1 MSAVAISILFPGR
14 SRSEDVLTGDEPENQ
29 SILNHPWD
37 DYAPFAIQHEKFL
50 IFQSG
55 RPGANESHDLWYSF
69 NRNYRDRRGRP
80 EWSVPLPLSFPLD
93 GDPSKT
99 MQIQK
104 SGDNPPGF
112 FSPNSDAFEGHP
124 CVILHKDRPVE
135 LYFTSRREA
144 GRSGAAGL
152 NIYYARY
159 RNDRWSEVR
168 HINEINSD
176 FDDRM
181 AYVTPDGHRMFFVSN
196 RPGGYGGDD
205 IWYTERDMATGLW
218 APPLNLGPTVNS
230 EADEITP
237 FLTANG
243 QRLVFSSN
251 RRGGMGGFDIYFSRW
266 GGMEFEAPTN
276 AGRPFNSERDDEA
289 FKLIDDGTMAYF
301 ASDRRADEDR
311 TEQRGNEAHG
321 RFDIYRVRVPEEL
334 VESVKVVLLGKILD
348 GASRLPLGMDATIHI
363 EYEHDTLVITS
374 KRTVKTDGQTIG
386 NNFETDL
393 SSGRTYRVKI
403 SAPGYHPYETTLDY
417 RGVVPSGRK
426 DERTFYLEA
435 IRKPGR
441 VDHNVDGVI
450 VDDATGLPLPGSRI
464 GKREADGNTTDLPVS
479 SEGRFA
485 IPVNKAEKFELSA
498 TSHGYVAQ
506 TLTVTAS
513 PDLKQVIIRMK
524 ADRSGNPCQGGSP
537 DCIGNQRIYFPLNDH
552 RIPAK
557 ELQKLKTLADILKK
571 NPTIRIEIQGHTDLT
586 YRGPKPRAHAYNLQL
601 SRRRAE
607 AVKKTLEGLGVEAA
621 RLTVRGYS
629 FDRPIVP
636 VRDSVRGAVNRR
648 VEFKKIN

>member
-1 MSAVAISILFPGR
+1 MLFLMSVVAVSMLLPAASHP
-14 SRSEDVLTGDEPENQ
+14 EDVTASDEIENQ

-69 NRNYRDRRGRP
+69 NRNYRDRRGKP

-93 GDPSKT
+93 GEPSKT
-99 MQIQK
+99 MQNQK
-104 SGDNPPGF
+104 PGENPPGF

-124 CVILHKDRPVE
+124 CVILTKGRAVE
-135 LYFTSRREA
+135 LYFTSRAEN
-144 GRSGAAGL
+144 GRPGFAGL

-218 APPLNLGPTVNS
+218 APPLNMGPGINS

-243 QRLVFSSN
+243 QRLTFSSN
-251 RRGGMGGFDIYFSRW
+251 RKGGMGGFDIYFSRW
-266 GGMEFEAPTN
+266 NEMTFEPPMN
-276 AGRPFNSERDDEA
+276 AGAPFNSERDDEA
-289 FKLIDDGTMAYF
+289 FKVIDDGTIAYF
-301 ASDRRADEDR
+301 ASDRRAE
-311 TEQRGNEAHG
+311 EAHTEALG

-334 VESVKVVLLGKILD
+334 VETVRVTFLGKILD
-348 GASRLPLGMDATIHI
+348 GGSRLPLGMDATIHI
-363 EYEHDTLVITS
+363 EYEHDTLVLTS
-374 KRTVKTDGQTIG
+374 KRTVKTSGETIG
-386 NNFETDL
+386 NNFQTEL
-393 SSGRTYRVKI
+393 PSGQTYRVRI

-417 RGVVPSGRK
+417 RGVVPAGRK
-426 DERTFYLEA
+426 DERTFFLEP
-435 IRKPGR
+435 IRKSIEADRTLEG
-441 VDHNVDGVI
+441 I
-450 VDDATGLPLPGSRI
+450 IIDDATGLPLPGSRV
-464 GKREADGNTTDLPVS
+464 GKRESDGNVSDLAVS
-479 SEGRFA
+479 AEGRFA
-485 IPVNKAEKFELSA
+485 IPVKKGEKFELAA
-498 TSHGYVAQ
+498 TSHGYLAQ
-506 TLTVTAS
+506 TVAVTES
-513 PDLKQVIIRMK
+513 PDIKQVIVRMK
-524 ADRSGNPCQGGSP
+524 ADKTGNPCQGGSP
-537 DCIGNQRIYFPLNDH
+537 DCIGNQRIYFPLNDA
-552 RIPAK
+552 RIPAG
-557 ELQKLKTLADILKK
+557 ELKKLQTLAELLKK

-586 YRGPKPRAHAYNLQL
+586 YRGPKPRSHAYNLQL
-601 SRRRAE
+601 SLRRAE
-607 AVKKTLEGLGVEAA
+607 AVKKKLEELGVKPAQ
-621 RLTVRGYS
+621 LTVRGYS